1 LKPVGARNF
10 SAYYRVLGPTQPPI
24 QWIPRTLSLEVRR
37 PGHEADHTPTSSAE
51 VKECVELYLLSPNTP
66 SWRGAHLK
74 RSTGT
79 TLPLPVL
86 PFVRNYNSDIN
97 SRRRAALLTFAFKLY
112 VCFASLKQECVTKS
126 FRTVR
131 LERELQMEQLS
142 ATRCSCIAIL

>member
-79 TLPLPVL
+79 TLPFIARLCVHRLQSHQIQMNVHEIFNQYPV
-86 PFVRNYNSDIN
+86 
-97 SRRRAALLTFAFKLY
+97 
-112 VCFASLKQECVTKS
+112 
-126 FRTVR
+126 VR
-131 LERELQMEQLS
+131 LFLTLM
-142 ATRCSCIAIL
+142 